1 MKCRPTLACVLALAA
16 ASLATPA
23 AGAQCSVDLPPDFN
37 GAVAF
42 GAGELPMVRVQGTSD
57 ESGTSAITEATRFN
71 LGSVSKMMTAVAI
84 GQLVEQGRMAFDD
97 PIGRHVA
104 GLPDE
109 IAVLRIDQLLSH
121 TGGLPLFLHRDL
133 QEPINDAPDATS
145 LVPFVVADADRETPG
160 SFRYSNAGYV
170 LLGAAI
176 ERVSGLTYIDYLAR
190 NILPVAGI
198 RPQPVGWQAGDAE
211 GVDPGQQAAAR
222 AMSRL
227 KAWPAGSMILSAPDL
242 WRFGRALAQG
252 RLVRPETLARMM
264 REGIELRPATADRP
278 ASRYGLGMGVSG
290 AGETVA
296 IGHTGGAQGIDVS
309 LRIYPATGSVITV
322 MANRSG
328 SDSLNAP
335 AVAKAIVAQTQGQA
349 CDGKR

>member
-1 MKCRPTLACVLALAA
+1 MNNRPVLALVLTLVASSLPAHAA
-16 ASLATPA
+16 ASR
-23 AGAQCSVDLPPDFN
+23 CSVDLPPDFN

-42 GAGELPMVRVQGTSD
+42 GAGDLPTVRTQGTSD
-57 ESGTSAITEATRFN
+57 EAGTTAITEPTRFN

-97 PIGRHVA
+97 PIGQHVD

-121 TGGLPLFLHRDL
+121 TAGLPLFLRRDL
-133 QEPINDAPDATS
+133 QEPINEAPDATS
-145 LVPFVVADADRETPG
+145 LVPLVVADTDRVAPG

-176 ERVSGLTYIDYLAR
+176 ERASGLTYLDYLTR
-190 NILPVAGI
+190 NIFPAAGI
-198 RPQPVGWQAGDAE
+198 GPQPVRWQTGDAE
-211 GVDPGQQAAAR
+211 GVDPEQQAAAR
-222 AMSRL
+222 TMSRL
-227 KAWPAGSMILSAPDL
+227 KAWPAGSVILSAPDL
-242 WRFGRALAQG
+242 WRFGRALARG
-252 RLVRPETLARMM
+252 RLVRPETLALMM
-264 REGIELRPATADRP
+264 REGIELRPATPERP

-290 AGETVA
+290 AGDNVA

-309 LRIYPATGSVITV
+309 LRIYPATGSVVTV

-328 SDSLNAP
+328 SDSLNAA
-335 AVAKAIVAQTQGQA
+335 AVAKSIVAQTQGKA
-349 CDGKR
+349 CDDR